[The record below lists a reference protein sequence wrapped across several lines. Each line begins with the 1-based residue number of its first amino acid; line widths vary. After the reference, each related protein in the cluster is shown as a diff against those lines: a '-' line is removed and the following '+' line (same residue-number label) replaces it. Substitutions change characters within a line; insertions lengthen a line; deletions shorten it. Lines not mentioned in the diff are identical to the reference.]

1 MAPGGGG
8 LGVVLSHCILN
19 EMVRDLPRLSRVRL
33 SQDEVRD
40 LVTGDKN
47 LLALADR
54 HAIVTPA
61 TFWSRHGG

>member
-1 MAPGGGG
+1 
-8 LGVVLSHCILN
+8 
-19 EMVRDLPRLSRVRL
+19 MVRVLPRLSRVRL

-40 LVTGDKN
+40 LVDGDKN

>member
-1 MAPGGGG
+1 MAPGG
-8 LGVVLSHCILN
+8 LGVVLSHCTLN
-19 EMVRDLPRLSRVRL
+19 EMVRVLPRLSRVRL

-40 LVTGDKN
+40 LVDGDKN